1 MGATA
6 VNGLRALVVAG
17 IAAAVASGM
26 ATAAAGPTADD
37 RGFVDSTAR
46 CEAPAVAAVFGYT
59 ASSRIA
65 ICKGS
70 SGQYEYRGV
79 RVADG
84 AKLIVAAKPMDGGF
98 VAHND
103 GITYTVTSSALTV
116 MAGGK
121 VLRDDKMVDF
131 HGQVPGGSPGPAP
144 APATQPSAAPPVV
157 EPAEPLPPPLPA
169 EVGGG

>member
-1 MGATA
+1 MVA
-6 VNGLRALVVAG
+6 VVV
-17 IAAAVASGM
+17 SGV
-26 ATAAAGPTADD
+26 ATAAAGPTTDD

-46 CEAPAVAAVFGYT
+46 CDAPGTPAVFGST

-65 ICKGS
+65 VCKS
-70 SGQYEYRGV
+70 PSGKYEYRGV

-84 AKLIVAAKPMDGGF
+84 AKLVIAAKPMDGGF
-98 VAHND
+98 VAEND

-116 MAGGK
+116 TAGGK

-131 HGQVPGGSPGPAP
+131 HGQVPGGSPAPAAP

-157 EPAEPLPPPLPA
+157 EPTAPLPPPLPA
-169 EVGGG
+169 EAGGG

>member
-1 MGATA
+1 MNRVQALALAGLVA
-6 VNGLRALVVAG
+6 V
-17 IAAAVASGM
+17 VASGM
-26 ATAAAGPTADD
+26 ATAAAGPTTDD

-46 CEAPAVAAVFGYT
+46 CEAPATAAAFGAT

-70 SGQYEYRGV
+70 SGGYEYRGV

-84 AKLIVAAKPMDGGF
+84 ARLIVPAKQTDGGF
-98 VAHND
+98 VAEND
-103 GITYTVTSSALTV
+103 GITYTVTSAALV
-116 MAGGK
+116 VKAGGA
-121 VLRDDKMVDF
+121 VIRDEPMVDF
-131 HGQVPGGSPGPAP
+131 HGQGGGAAAAAP

-169 EVGGG
+169 EVGG